1 MRCSVW
7 SSRASGRSSKSFAS
21 ARRRRRV
28 TKSSQHP
35 RMRRGA
41 PDRAALFT
49 LPCSAKTPSSPPAL
63 VILRNSYR
71 PSSKRNA
78 PPGIFGTMA
87 KSDHCEPASVSRASA
102 LTRQEKEMTK
112 METLSAVIILSA
124 AIATPVFAQD
134 AGVLQPGSHRASK
147 PQPVANYQSNF
158 RAGFNQLNGTPRT
171 QDDSKEKLGFG
182 GRDPSQ
188 VGGEDPTFRPG
199 D

>member
-1 MRCSVW
+1 
-7 SSRASGRSSKSFAS
+7 
-21 ARRRRRV
+21 
-28 TKSSQHP
+28 
-35 RMRRGA
+35 
-41 PDRAALFT
+41 
-49 LPCSAKTPSSPPAL
+49 
-63 VILRNSYR
+63 
-71 PSSKRNA
+71 
-78 PPGIFGTMA
+78 
-87 KSDHCEPASVSRASA
+87 
-102 LTRQEKEMTK
+102 MTK
-112 METLSAVIILSA
+112 METLSAMIILSA

-171 QDDSKEKLGFG
+171 QDDSKEKLGFA